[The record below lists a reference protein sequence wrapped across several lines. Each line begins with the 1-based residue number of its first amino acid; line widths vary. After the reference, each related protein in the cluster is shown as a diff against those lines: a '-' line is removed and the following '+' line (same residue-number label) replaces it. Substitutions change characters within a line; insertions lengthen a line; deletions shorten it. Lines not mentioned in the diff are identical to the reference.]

1 MTTRFKDF
9 GTGSLLNKEP
19 LTFKLYD
26 EDFECY
32 PALQGKVL
40 LDLAAQSNLG
50 EGQSMADTILGFF
63 EKTLKTESYERFE
76 KLINDPER
84 VVSVE
89 TLSDIT
95 SWLVGEYAG
104 RPTELPEE
112 SSSGQ

>member
-9 GTGSLLNKEP
+9 GTGSLINKEP
-19 LTFKLYD
+19 LSFKLYD
-26 EDFECY
+26 EEFECY
-32 PALQGKVL
+32 PALPGKVL
-40 LDLAAQSNLG
+40 LDLAASSSASSSEDMSTTVL
-50 EGQSMADTILGFF
+50 TFF
-63 EKTLKTESYERFE
+63 AKTLKPESYERFE

-89 TLSDIT
+89 TLGDIT
-95 SWLVGEYAG
+95 SWLVGEYSD